1 MKRVLRYSVIVV
13 CIVTV
18 ILLLML
24 FLFKYLFGSKAVY
37 DNVVLEQLNK
47 SVIYRV
53 ESIDEGDG
61 GYVVCFEDI
70 NEEAPTLNATYK
82 SVPNEM
88 KEGVT
93 FRANWLRVTAKMWA
107 VQAYKDLI
115 AMDYTGYELTDETI
129 ERIKIE
135 TVDALA
141 LVQKEHYKPHMRVLI
156 TILCSIETFVV
167 IFCVLV
173 VIHEYLD
180 MQEDR
185 RK

>member
-1 MKRVLRYSVIVV
+1 MKRVMRYSVIVI

-18 ILLLML
+18 ILLLTL
-24 FLFKYLFGSKAVY
+24 FLFKYLWGSKAVY
-37 DNVVLEQLNK
+37 DNVVMEQLNK
-47 SVIYRV
+47 SVIYKV
-53 ESIDEGDG
+53 ESIEESADG
-61 GYVVCFEDI
+61 YIVCFEDI

-82 SVPNEM
+82 SVPIEM

-141 LVQKEHYKPHMRVLI
+141 LMQKEHYKPYMRVL
-156 TILCSIETFVV
+156 TTVLWSIEAFVV

-180 MQEDR
+180 IKEDR
-185 RK
+185 RN